1 MTSHSVAA
9 DIAPASQPASPQ
21 SQEIIQAFIALYQ
34 SLGPEQLPTLRHRLQ
49 AVYAPEI
56 CFCDPMHRLEGL
68 EQLEQY
74 FAGLYRNLTEIA
86 FEITDVLPTGDQAAI
101 SWQMKYCHPK
111 LNRGQSISVDGISLI
126 KFGDKIHYH
135 RDYLDLGQMLYE
147 QLPLL
152 GSVVR
157 MVKGRASR

>member
-34 SLGPEQLPTLRHRLQ
+34 SLGPEQLPTLRQRLQ

-86 FEITDVLPTGDQAAI
+86 FEITDVLPAGDQAAI
-101 SWQMKYCHPK
+101 SWQMKYCHP
-111 LNRGQSISVDGISLI
+111 N
-126 KFGDKIHYH
+126 
-135 RDYLDLGQMLYE
+135 
-147 QLPLL
+147 
-152 GSVVR
+152 
-157 MVKGRASR
+157 